1 MRRAANGYGCAFVER
16 GFIKRCF
23 EKNGNNHNRL
33 RCRECVF
40 GGNGAGAFRCQV
52 GPYVGSRCDKA
63 CRKGD
68 LSRGRTGGTGYGTG
82 SVRTGLDEVIPRLT
96 VPVLG
101 ICLGMQLMCA
111 RSEEGQTEGLGIFPL
126 DVKKFGGG
134 VKVPHMGWNNLT
146 ELKGPL
152 FKGLGEEAPRMY
164 FVHSYYVPVS
174 GFSAAVCDY
183 GFAFS
188 AALEKDNFFGCQFH
202 PEKSSAMG
210 QAVLKNFL
218 KL

>member
-1 MRRAANGYGCAFVER
+1 METIIIDYGAGNVFSVATALERFGVRSALTSDPDVIRRAER
-16 GFIKRCF
+16 VIFPG
-23 EKNGNNHNRL
+23 
-33 RCRECVF
+33 
-40 GGNGAGAFRCQV
+40 V
-52 GPYVGSRCDKA
+52 GPAGQAMER
-63 CRKGD
+63 
-68 LSRGRTGGTGYGTG
+68 L
-82 SVRTGLDEVIPRLT
+82 VRTGLDEVIPRLT

>member
-1 MRRAANGYGCAFVER
+1 METIIIDYGAGNVFSVATALERFGVRSVLTSDPDVIRRAER
-16 GFIKRCF
+16 VIFPGVGQAGQAM
-23 EKNGNNHNRL
+23 ERL
-33 RCRECVF
+33 
-40 GGNGAGAFRCQV
+40 
-52 GPYVGSRCDKA
+52 
-63 CRKGD
+63 
-68 LSRGRTGGTGYGTG
+68 
-82 SVRTGLDEVIPRLT
+82 VRTGLDEVIPRLT

-152 FKGLGEEAPRMY
+152 FKGLGEEATRMY

>member
-1 MRRAANGYGCAFVER
+1 METIIIDYGAGNVFSVATALERLGVRSALTSDPDVIRRAEGVIFPGVGQAGQAMER
-16 GFIKRCF
+16 
-23 EKNGNNHNRL
+23 L
-33 RCRECVF
+33 
-40 GGNGAGAFRCQV
+40 
-52 GPYVGSRCDKA
+52 
-63 CRKGD
+63 
-68 LSRGRTGGTGYGTG
+68 
-82 SVRTGLDEVIPRLT
+82 VRTGLDEVIPRLT

>member
-1 MRRAANGYGCAFVER
+1 METIIIDYGAGNVFSVATALERLGVRSALTSDPDVIRRAER
-16 GFIKRCF
+16 VIFPGV
-23 EKNGNNHNRL
+23 GQAGQAMDRL
-33 RCRECVF
+33 
-40 GGNGAGAFRCQV
+40 
-52 GPYVGSRCDKA
+52 
-63 CRKGD
+63 
-68 LSRGRTGGTGYGTG
+68 
-82 SVRTGLDEVIPRLT
+82 VRTGLDEVIPRLT

>member
-1 MRRAANGYGCAFVER
+1 METIIIDYGAGNVFSVATALERLGVRSVLTSDPDVIRRAER
-16 GFIKRCF
+16 VIFPGVGQAGQAM
-23 EKNGNNHNRL
+23 ERL
-33 RCRECVF
+33 
-40 GGNGAGAFRCQV
+40 
-52 GPYVGSRCDKA
+52 
-63 CRKGD
+63 
-68 LSRGRTGGTGYGTG
+68 
-82 SVRTGLDEVIPRLT
+82 VRTGLDEVIPRLT

>member
-1 MRRAANGYGCAFVER
+1 METIIIDYGAGNVFSVATALERLGVRSALTSDPDVIRRAER
-16 GFIKRCF
+16 VIFPGVGQAGQAM
-23 EKNGNNHNRL
+23 ERL
-33 RCRECVF
+33 
-40 GGNGAGAFRCQV
+40 
-52 GPYVGSRCDKA
+52 
-63 CRKGD
+63 
-68 LSRGRTGGTGYGTG
+68 
-82 SVRTGLDEVIPRLT
+82 VRTGLDEVIPRLT

>member
-1 MRRAANGYGCAFVER
+1 METIIIDYGAGNVFSVATALERLGVRSALTSAPDVIRRAER
-16 GFIKRCF
+16 VIFPGVGQAGQAM
-23 EKNGNNHNRL
+23 ERL
-33 RCRECVF
+33 
-40 GGNGAGAFRCQV
+40 
-52 GPYVGSRCDKA
+52 
-63 CRKGD
+63 
-68 LSRGRTGGTGYGTG
+68 
-82 SVRTGLDEVIPRLT
+82 VRTGLDEVIPRLT